1 MRLISLIALFVLV
14 FSPAFAQLT
23 VSTWSPADGS
33 TSVPTSATL
42 SITFSAPVDTMQ
54 KLGDDLGLIS
64 NIDTVDAVWYSADR
78 RTVNFKARLASNRV
92 YFVCV
97 YWAPGDGGATIA
109 IPQLATFTTAS
120 AYPSPGYSVTGTV
133 SGGSSGFTP
142 GYSLVALA
150 DGPLVSGKPNLII
163 GTIANAAGDFS
174 FSGIPAGTYWP
185 IAVRDGNGDGYLD
198 PSDGD
203 PIATGDSIKVV
214 NTAISG
220 ISLTFTLMGPMS
232 YYEALNKAATI
243 PTSSI
248 PADKILHMARCWDL
262 DTTGLAPNWNFYYS
276 SPSAHKYYNV
286 EVGTMDLRVD
296 TVSANDALWFSY
308 MKPITAPAT
317 AAPPES
323 IIVRTEAAGGR
334 TWRTVANTGGLSFK
348 VQAFLG
354 YLRYTQFAGMAFDT
368 SKIFWG
374 VEYELGTYPRP
385 DSFVQVRTKRFVV
398 DYATGTILAFTSV
411 NEQGTIEIP
420 TVMTLDQNY
429 PNPFNPTTT
438 IRYTIA
444 GVVALNGSEGPAT
457 KVRLAIY
464 DLLGR
469 EVAVLVNGQQESGV
483 HTATW
488 NAHGM
493 ASGVYYYRLEA
504 GTNSEM
510 KKMVLVK

>member
-1 MRLISLIALFVLV
+1 MRLIALFALFVL
-14 FSPAFAQLT
+14 FISPTFAQLT
-23 VSTWSPADGS
+23 VSSWSPGDGS
-33 TSVPTSATL
+33 TSVPTTTTL
-42 SITFSAPVDTMQ
+42 SITFSAPVDTTQ

-64 NIDTVDAVWYSADR
+64 NIDTIDGMWYSTDR
-78 RTVNFKARLASNRV
+78 RTVNFKARLATDRV

-97 YWAPGDGGATIA
+97 YWAPGDGGATITV
-109 IPQLATFTTAS
+109 PQIATFTTAS
-120 AYPSPGYSVTGTV
+120 AYPSPSYSITGTV
-133 SGGSSGFTP
+133 SGGSSGFSP
-142 GYSLVALA
+142 AYSLVALA
-150 DGPLVSGKPNLII
+150 DGPLISGKPNLLM
-163 GTIANAAGDFS
+163 GTVANAAGVFS
-174 FSGIPAGTYWP
+174 FSGMPAGTYWP
-185 IAVRDGNGDGYLD
+185 IAVKDGNGDGYLD

-220 ISLTFTLMGPMS
+220 IGLTFTVMGPIS
-232 YYEALNKAATI
+232 YYEALDKVATI

-248 PADKILHMARCWDL
+248 PADKILHMVRCWEL
-262 DTTGLAPNWNFYYS
+262 DTTGLASNWNFYYS
-276 SPSAHKYYNV
+276 SPSSHKYYEV
-286 EVGTMDLRVD
+286 EAGTMDLWVD
-296 TVSANDALWFSY
+296 SVSANDALWFSY
-308 MKPITAPAT
+308 MKPITSPAT

-323 IIVRTEAAGGR
+323 IIVRTENAGGR

-348 VQAFLG
+348 VQVFLG

-368 SKIFWG
+368 SKVSWG

-385 DSFVQVRTKRFVV
+385 DSFVQVRTKKFVA
-398 DYATGTILAFTSV
+398 DYATGTILAFTGV
-411 NEQGTIEIP
+411 NKQGTNEIP
-420 TVMTLDQNY
+420 SVMTLDQNY
-429 PNPFNPTTT
+429 PNPFNPTT
-438 IRYTIA
+438 ILRYQLPVA
-444 GVVALNGSEGPAT
+444 GV
-457 KVRLAIY
+457 VRLAIY

-483 HTATW
+483 HTAIW